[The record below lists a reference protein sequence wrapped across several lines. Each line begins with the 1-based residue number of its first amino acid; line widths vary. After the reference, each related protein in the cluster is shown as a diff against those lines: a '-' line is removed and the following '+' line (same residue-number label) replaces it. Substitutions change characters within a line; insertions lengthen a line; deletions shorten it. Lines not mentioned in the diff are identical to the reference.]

1 MNRIPYPGR
10 LAALAGLALASQ
22 AILAGQAIAEAEES
36 ERYPQVTVGGAVEVE
51 AYHASPFTGSD
62 ESDIVLATGALG
74 LEAAINEWITAEI
87 STLYEE
93 NDTPL
98 EIDTASVMLGAEDSV
113 WSARAGQFYVPFG
126 VYETAMVSDPLTLE
140 LGETRETAIA
150 AGIGQGGFNAEVY
163 AFNGDLDDE
172 NQVDNVGATAGWA
185 GNVGEAEL
193 ALSAGYM
200 NSLGESDGIEGAIE
214 ESTDEVGAWTASATL
229 GLGEAMLVG
238 EYLTASDS
246 FRASELAFDGD
257 GARPAAWNVEA
268 SYGFDLIGRPARAG
282 IGYQGT
288 DEALALELPESRVI
302 AALSVEIFPHTALSF
317 EYAADEDYD
326 VADGGTGE
334 SAGTFLTQLAVVF

>member
-1 MNRIPYPGR
+1 
-10 LAALAGLALASQ
+10 
-22 AILAGQAIAEAEES
+22 
-36 ERYPQVTVGGAVEVE
+36 AVEVE